1 MNKNNKVFMLVEVI
15 ITSTVIAT
23 AMVSL
28 YSTFNKLYTSYN
40 QKTTYHNIDS
50 IFATKITINYLLD
63 NNFNSFINNTF
74 ATSQYKILIDDTT
87 CFNNN
92 DSSRL
97 MVYSYNNISKE
108 STMEGYYD
116 IIGSIDSNVTIVT
129 SNLEDH
135 YFSLI
140 YDDEKFEYFN
150 YRQYYNNAIN
160 AITYI
165 YPKKDKEYYSYITKY
180 ICDSFKIICVK
191 ENY

>member
-1 MNKNNKVFMLVEVI
+1 MNKNNKGFMLVEVI

-92 DSSRL
+92 DICNAIKSTYKVNK
-97 MVYSYNNISKE
+97 MIIAEYNKSIIESLKNTAINQTFKE
-108 STMEGYYD
+108 YIDYVIGYYGIEQSD
-116 IIGSIDSNVTIVT
+116 NKYNYIILTEIKDGDNYYYA
-129 SNLEDH
+129 NLGIE
-135 YFSLI
+135 
-140 YDDEKFEYFN
+140 
-150 YRQYYNNAIN
+150 
-160 AITYI
+160 
-165 YPKKDKEYYSYITKY
+165 
-180 ICDSFKIICVK
+180 
-191 ENY
+191 